1 MEFIINVSGEDFK
14 AKLYLGGTKG
24 DIVVIDFYRRDKFLW
39 FNSWTRLSDV
49 NGIYSVISADKTA
62 SWVEADFLKWA
73 TGKLNDVLE
82 CRFDGIANFKNIS
95 EKNEKRQR
103 Q

>member
-1 MEFIINVSGEDFK
+1 MEFIINVSGKDYK

-49 NGIYSVISADKTA
+49 NGIYSVIAADKT
-62 SWVEADFLKWA
+62 SSLVEADFLKWA
-73 TGKLNDVLE
+73 TGKLMTY
-82 CRFDGIANFKNIS
+82 
-95 EKNEKRQR
+95 
-103 Q
+103 

>member
-1 MEFIINVSGEDFK
+1 MEFIINISGQDYK
-14 AKLYLGGTKG
+14 AKLYLGGTRS
-24 DIVVIDFYRRDKFLW
+24 DIVAINFYRRDKFLW
-39 FNSWTRLSDV
+39 FNSWTSLSDV
-49 NGIYSVISADKTA
+49 SGVYSVIGADKTA
-62 SWVEADFLKWA
+62 SWDESMFLKWA

-82 CRFDGIANFKNIS
+82 CRFDGINNFKNLS